1 MTQTL
6 KRYAGRVALLAG
18 GVLSSGVAAHA
29 QEIPENLSVTRTL
42 TFANTAIGAVW
53 TQAEGYIELLVAV
66 MFVMIVVGVVF
77 GLFRMLKGRI
87 AGSGR

>member
-1 MTQTL
+1 MVTTL
-6 KRYAGRVALLAG
+6 KRWAYRTASLGA
-18 GVLSSGVAAHA
+18 GVLGVGLSAHA
-29 QEIPENLSVTRTL
+29 QELPENLTVTRTL

-53 TQAEGYIELLVAV
+53 TQAEAYIGILVAV